1 MGGFCNRE
9 YETVFLL
16 YFNSGMFEGTEGV
29 SDLTEWPLVKQGC
42 SGASGSCD
50 SLGRLSG
57 LQGCNYSKNPK
68 EVLGM
73 RSQAVWVSGLSV
85 VHGVSHSPEY
95 GQQTINWGKL
105 LGKIMSPD
113 KVKDESFFIT
123 FNVALKWSEVSL
135 ISAFLYVD
143 NFSPWMTINVLL
155 YPCN

>member
-1 MGGFCNRE
+1 MRPFSCYILTLVCLRGQKE
-9 YETVFLL
+9 LVTWQ
-16 YFNSGMFEGTEGV
+16 
-29 SDLTEWPLVKQGC
+29 SDLWWNRAVQ
-42 SGASGSCD
+42 
-50 SLGRLSG
+50 G
-57 LQGCNYSKNPK
+57 LQGH
-68 EVLGM
+68 VTAWGG
-73 RSQAVWVSGLSV
+73 WVVSRGAIIVKTPRRFWGWGAKRFGLV
-85 VHGVSHSPEY
+85 GWAWLHGVSHSPEY